1 MTGVMMHNMSHKP
14 AASGLTL
21 VLNLDAANYSAVPAN
36 ASTIA
41 GSGAYAIT
49 VTNPNSRIS
58 WNSVNGGVFRVTAAS
73 AADFMT
79 FGPDYSSGTQ
89 AFTVGMAYKWNG
101 VTAGRLLNA
110 NSASPDFLM
119 GLWDA
124 PASRMNIAFNGSGFI
139 GSSSTAADTAWHFIW
154 FTWNG
159 YNVTNSY
166 IATSTSPSA
175 VNGTGTTM
183 GGFNGLR
190 LFGRFVNSTTSG
202 EQVDADVG
210 FVKVWNGALTL
221 AQIQAEWA
229 TYYTRYYGYQ
239 MSMSGTNYFNITP
252 ASVSSTATVEGWYY
266 CNGTNFNTLGMMD
279 WTGTSSEWTAYF
291 DASGVLKI
299 TNSGSG
305 VTITAATGAGYTP
318 TINTWV
324 HYAFTWN
331 STSSTSTTYTAYVNG
346 YCVGTVI
353 GTSANNGSGAPL
365 NSVCRVGYSGNVPS
379 GQWNGFLRDF
389 RISNTL
395 RYTGGTTGTN
405 YFTPAL
411 RGTLVSDANTLAL
424 FSPTSS
430 LVDSSSNNLAV
441 TNTGVTIVAG
451 TQILNRTL

>member
-1 MTGVMMHNMSHKP
+1 MMHNMSHNFV
-14 AASGLTL
+14 ASGTKL
-21 VLNLDAANYSAVPAN
+21 VMNLDAANYSAVPVN

-166 IATSTSPSA
+166 IATSTSPSN

-221 AQIQAEWA
+221 AQIQTEYAN
-229 TYYTRYYGYQ
+229 YKTRFGY
-239 MSMSGTNYFNITP
+239 
-252 ASVSSTATVEGWYY
+252 
-266 CNGTNFNTLGMMD
+266 
-279 WTGTSSEWTAYF
+279 
-291 DASGVLKI
+291 
-299 TNSGSG
+299 
-305 VTITAATGAGYTP
+305 
-318 TINTWV
+318 
-324 HYAFTWN
+324 
-331 STSSTSTTYTAYVNG
+331 
-346 YCVGTVI
+346 
-353 GTSANNGSGAPL
+353 
-365 NSVCRVGYSGNVPS
+365 
-379 GQWNGFLRDF
+379 
-389 RISNTL
+389 
-395 RYTGGTTGTN
+395 
-405 YFTPAL
+405 
-411 RGTLVSDANTLAL
+411 
-424 FSPTSS
+424 
-430 LVDSSSNNLAV
+430 
-441 TNTGVTIVAG
+441 
-451 TQILNRTL
+451 